1 MTVAAAVLAWMLAVG
16 FGSANAAPSVSDQEH
31 RLADQI
37 AQGVQTPG
45 AAPIVDGGR
54 AGLRPVAADTAGAGP
69 AQTAWL
75 AALGYGI
82 LQPDAAPPG
91 ANDWGCRPS
100 AAHPEPVVLLH
111 GTWVNAYET
120 FAYLSGALKNAG
132 YCVFTLNYGR
142 ENLLQGGGLGT
153 VLPGRSGVGDPVASA
168 GQVGAFVDRVLD
180 ATGARKVNI
189 VAHSQGGP
197 VSRWYL
203 KFGGGAN
210 KVDHEITLAATNH
223 GTTLDGL
230 AWLGRIVTN
239 AGLDVLAPA
248 GVLVGRSGVQQIVG
262 SDFLNRLNAGG
273 DTVPGVDYT
282 VVGTR
287 YDEVSTPYDL
297 TFLRPGPGSDVRNI
311 TLQDGCELD
320 MSDHLTMLYSPRTL
334 SIVLN
339 TLDPRQTPD
348 VQCSFNPWLIG
359 GGGRII

>member
-1 MTVAAAVLAWMLAVG
+1 MRRGFPESMTVAAAVLAGMLAVG

-132 YCVFTLNYGR
+132 YCVFALNYGR
-142 ENLLQGGGLGT
+142 EDCRAA
-153 VLPGRSGVGDPVASA
+153 VWARCCPAAAVWVIRSPPPGRS
-168 GQVGAFVDRVLD
+168 
-180 ATGARKVNI
+180 AR
-189 VAHSQGGP
+189 S
-197 VSRWYL
+197 
-203 KFGGGAN
+203 
-210 KVDHEITLAATNH
+210 
-223 GTTLDGL
+223 
-230 AWLGRIVTN
+230 
-239 AGLDVLAPA
+239 
-248 GVLVGRSGVQQIVG
+248 
-262 SDFLNRLNAGG
+262 
-273 DTVPGVDYT
+273 
-282 VVGTR
+282 
-287 YDEVSTPYDL
+287 
-297 TFLRPGPGSDVRNI
+297 
-311 TLQDGCELD
+311 
-320 MSDHLTMLYSPRTL
+320 
-334 SIVLN
+334 
-339 TLDPRQTPD
+339 
-348 VQCSFNPWLIG
+348 
-359 GGGRII
+359 